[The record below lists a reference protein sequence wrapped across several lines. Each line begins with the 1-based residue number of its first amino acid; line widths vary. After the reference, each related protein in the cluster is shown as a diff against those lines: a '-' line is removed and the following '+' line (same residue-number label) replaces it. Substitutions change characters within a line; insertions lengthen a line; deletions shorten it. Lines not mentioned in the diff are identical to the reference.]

1 MWRCLELA
9 KKGRGKV
16 EPNPMVGALLL
27 HQDKVI
33 GEGFHEAYGLA
44 HAEVNAINDAI
55 SHGRQDLLKDATLY
69 VTLEPCSH
77 YGKTAPCADLI
88 IQKKIPRVVIGC
100 MDPNPE
106 VNGNGVKKLKE
117 AGIEVTIIHDQ
128 ALKDAAEK
136 LILPFTRP
144 LLDHRPYIILKWAET
159 ADGYMGSGT
168 HERLRI
174 SNAFSDRLV
183 HKWRSET
190 TGILIGKNTALL
202 DDPLLNNR
210 LWPGPSPVRMV
221 IDKELELPS
230 SLKLF
235 KAGTPLVIFNYHK
248 NQQLDQVNYVQLKR
262 DIPLLKQLPGQLYAL
277 KIYSLMV
284 EGGPALLRSFINE
297 ALWDEIRVIKSGQL
311 SRQGLSSPE
320 IIKASLFKNEN
331 LLGDQVSYYYPQP

>member
-1 MWRCLELA
+1 
-9 KKGRGKV
+9 
-16 EPNPMVGALLL
+16 
-27 HQDKVI
+27 
-33 GEGFHEAYGLA
+33 
-44 HAEVNAINDAI
+44 
-55 SHGRQDLLKDATLY
+55 
-69 VTLEPCSH
+69 
-77 YGKTAPCADLI
+77 
-88 IQKKIPRVVIGC
+88 
-100 MDPNPE
+100 
-106 VNGNGVKKLKE
+106 
-117 AGIEVTIIHDQ
+117 
-128 ALKDAAEK
+128 
-136 LILPFTRP
+136 
-144 LLDHRPYIILKWAET
+144 
-159 ADGYMGSGT
+159 
-168 HERLRI
+168 
-174 SNAFSDRLV
+174 
-183 HKWRSET
+183 
-190 TGILIGKNTALL
+190 
-202 DDPLLNNR
+202 
-210 LWPGPSPVRMV
+210 MV